1 MCNFAFLLIQHQ
13 KYPMQ
18 FIESLTK
25 RYASKQMNGKKLSPE
40 KVETIL
46 EAIRLA
52 PTSLGL
58 QPFKVLVI
66 ESQELKDKIFEKAA
80 QGQPQ
85 IPKSS
90 QVLVFAC
97 YKKITT
103 EILDEYVE
111 RIVTQRPTLPL
122 AKVSAYRQMI
132 DKSVNR
138 ADEENFNWAARQAY
152 IALGFALAAAA
163 VGQVDSVPIEGYSR
177 TALDEL
183 LELEEKNLGSVCMM
197 AIGFRDEE
205 TDYNATLP
213 KVRKSKSELFE
224 FI

>member
-1 MCNFAFLLIQHQ
+1 MH
-13 KYPMQ
+13 
-18 FIESLTK
+18 FIESLNK
-25 RYASKQMNGKKLSPE
+25 RYASKQMNGKKVSPE

-46 EAIRLA
+46 ESIRLA
-52 PTSLGL
+52 PTSLGV
-58 QPFKVLVI
+58 QPFKILVI

-97 YKKITT
+97 YKKITP

-122 AKVSAYRQMI
+122 AKVTAYRQMI
-132 DKSVNR
+132 DKSLNR
-138 ADEENFNWAARQAY
+138 ADEDNFNWASRQAY
-152 IALGFALAAAA
+152 IALGFALTAAA
-163 VGQVDSVPIEGYSR
+163 VEQVDSVPIEGYNPA
-177 TALDEL
+177 ALDEL
-183 LELEEKNLGSVCMM
+183 LELEEKNLGSVCLM
-197 AIGFRDEE
+197 AIGYRDEA

-213 KVRKSKSELFE
+213 KVRKNKSELFE
-224 FI
+224 FL

>member
-1 MCNFAFLLIQHQ
+1 MIHHQ
-13 KYPMQ
+13 ANPMQ

-40 KVETIL
+40 KVEIIL
-46 EAIRLA
+46 ESIRLA

-66 ESQELKDKIFEKAA
+66 EDQELKDKIFEKAA

-103 EILDEYVE
+103 GMLDEYVQ
-111 RIVTQRPTLPL
+111 RIITQRPTLPL
-122 AKVSAYRQMI
+122 AKITAYRQMI
-132 DKSVNR
+132 DKSLNR
-138 ADEENFNWAARQAY
+138 ADEANFNWAARQAY
-152 IALGFALAAAA
+152 IALGFALTAAA
-163 VGQVDSVPIEGYSR
+163 VEKVDSVPIEGYNPA
-177 TALDEL
+177 ALDEL
-183 LELEEKNLGSVCMM
+183 LGLEEKNLGSVCMM
-197 AIGFRDEE
+197 AIGYRDEE

-213 KVRKSKSELFE
+213 KVRKNKTELFE
-224 FI
+224 FL

>member
-1 MCNFAFLLIQHQ
+1 MH
-13 KYPMQ
+13 

-25 RYASKQMNGKKLSPE
+25 RYASKQMNGKKLSPD

-58 QPFKVLVI
+58 QPFRVVVI
-66 ESQELKDKIFEKAA
+66 EDQALKDQIFEKAA

-97 YKKITT
+97 YKKITA
-103 EILDEYVE
+103 EMLDEYVE
-111 RIVTQRPTLPL
+111 RIITQRPTLPL
-122 AKVSAYRQMI
+122 AKVTAYRQMI
-132 DKSVNR
+132 DKSLNR
-138 ADEENFNWAARQAY
+138 ADEANFNWAARQAY
-152 IALGFALAAAA
+152 IALGFALTAAA
-163 VGQVDSVPIEGYSR
+163 VEKIDSVPIEGYNPA
-177 TALDEL
+177 ALDEL
-183 LELEEKNLGSVCMM
+183 LGLDEKNLGSVCMM

-213 KVRKSKSELFE
+213 KVRKNKTELFE
-224 FI
+224 FF

>member
-1 MCNFAFLLIQHQ
+1 MH
-13 KYPMQ
+13 
-18 FIESLTK
+18 FIESLNK
-25 RYASKQMNGKKLSPE
+25 RYASKQMNGKKVSPE

-52 PTSLGL
+52 PTSMGL

-66 ESQELKDKIFEKAA
+66 ENQELKSAIFEKAA

-85 IPKSS
+85 IPNSS
-90 QVLVFAC
+90 QLLVFAC
-97 YKKITT
+97 YKKISS

-122 AKVSAYRQMI
+122 AKVTAYRQMI
-132 DKSVNR
+132 DKSLLNR
-138 ADEENFNWAARQAY
+138 PDETNFAWAARQAY
-152 IALGFALAAAA
+152 IALGFALTAAA
-163 VGQVDSVPIEGYSR
+163 VEQVDSVPIEGYNAA
-177 TALDEL
+177 ALDEL
-183 LELEEKNLGSVCMM
+183 LELDDKNLGSVCLM
-197 AIGFRDEE
+197 AIGFRDEA

-213 KVRKSKSELFE
+213 KVRKFKSELFE